1 MHFSLRSKV
10 SIVLPFIALLGLL
23 GALMMS
29 GIFRA
34 STIHAAGDS
43 HSGGFYR
50 QTNLVS
56 DLPNIARFQDPN
68 LVNSWGLSHG
78 PTTPWWVSD
87 NGTGVATL
95 YKGDGT
101 PFPVGSPL
109 VVTIPPPTSTPS
121 ATAAPTGNVFNG
133 TSDFV
138 VSQGGNSGPS
148 RFIFAT
154 EDGTISG
161 WNPTVNPTSA
171 ILEVDNPNTTSGP
184 VYKGL
189 AMGHNNSGNFLY
201 ATNFR
206 FGTVD
211 MFNAHFSPAGTF
223 TDPQLSSD
231 CPIPGPPAQC
241 FAPFGIQ
248 NIGGLLFVTFALQN
262 AAKHDDV
269 AGPGNGFVDV
279 FDTSGN
285 LVQRLA
291 SHGTLNSPWGLTLA
305 PEGFGRFGK
314 DLLVGN
320 FGDGRINAF
329 EPDTGAFRGQL
340 KDQRGNPITI
350 DGLWALGFGNGGLA
364 GPTDTLFFT
373 SGPNSEMDGLF
384 GSITK
389 GEG

>member
-1 MHFSLRSKV
+1 MMRYRKYLWAAPPLLVCVLLVAMAFV
-10 SIVLPFIALLGLL
+10 SGPTQAK
-23 GALMMS
+23 
-29 GIFRA
+29 
-34 STIHAAGDS
+34 
-43 HSGGFYR
+43 SGGFYR

-56 DLPNIARFQDPN
+56 DLPKIAKFQDPN

-78 PTTPWWVSD
+78 PATPWWVSD
-87 NGTGVATL
+87 NGKGVSTL

-109 VVTIPPPTSTPS
+109 VVTIPPPAGSPAGTTS
-121 ATAAPTGNVFNG
+121 APTGNVFNG

-138 VSQGGNSGPS
+138 VTEKNVSGPS
-148 RFIFAT
+148 LFIFAT

-161 WNPTVNPTSA
+161 WNRNVDPTNA
-171 ILEVDNPNTTSGP
+171 ILEVDNSASGA

-189 AMGHNNSGNFLY
+189 AMGSVGSSNFLY
-201 ATNFR
+201 ATNFHAGVVER
-206 FGTVD
+206 YD
-211 MFNAHFSPAGTF
+211 AHFNPAGSF
-223 TDPQLSSD
+223 TDSTLSND
-231 CPIPGPPAQC
+231 CPFTGQC

-248 NIGGLLFVTFALQN
+248 NINGNLYVTYALQKPG
-262 AAKHDDV
+262 KHDDQ

-285 LVQRLA
+285 LIQRLV
-291 SHGTLNSPWGLTLA
+291 SHGTLNSPWGLALA
-305 PEGFGRFGK
+305 PSGFGRFGK

-320 FGDGRINAF
+320 FGDGRINAY
-329 EPDTGAFRGQL
+329 ELDTGSFRGQL
-340 KDQRGNPITI
+340 KDQKGNPIAI
-350 DGLWALGFGNGGLA
+350 NGLWALGFGNGALA

-373 SGPNSEMDGLF
+373 AGINDEADGLF